1 MPVTVAASQGRDTL
15 VGVTTVGHSLTGLSI
30 AVLTLPR
37 EQSLRWYVLMGLCF
51 VFFANVPDFSLPGWG
66 HGFYHVSHSVFM
78 TLLLASLLAL
88 LFLWPTFRVPV
99 GGRVIV
105 VWSAAWL
112 SHMVL
117 DSMYAHGRGI
127 AIFWPF
133 SDAHLAMPVPWFETL
148 QMPARSAHNLRVF
161 AIEAMVYGATLVACV
176 GLRWTWSRRSC

>member
-1 MPVTVAASQGRDTL
+1 
-15 VGVTTVGHSLTGLSI
+15 VTTVGHSLTGLSL
-30 AVLTLPR
+30 AVLTLPPK
-37 EQSLRWYVLMGLCF
+37 QSRRWYVLTGLCF
-51 VFFANVPDFSLPGWG
+51 IFFANIPDIPLPGWG
-66 HGFYHVSHSVFM
+66 HGFYRVSHSVFV

-88 LFLWPTFRVPV
+88 LLLWPRFRVLV

-105 VWSAAWL
+105 AWSATWL

-148 QMPARSAHNLRVF
+148 HVSVRSARDLRVF
-161 AIEAMVYGATLVACV
+161 AIEAMVYGAMLILCV
-176 GLRWTWSRRSC
+176 GLRWTWSRRSCWMPRGPE